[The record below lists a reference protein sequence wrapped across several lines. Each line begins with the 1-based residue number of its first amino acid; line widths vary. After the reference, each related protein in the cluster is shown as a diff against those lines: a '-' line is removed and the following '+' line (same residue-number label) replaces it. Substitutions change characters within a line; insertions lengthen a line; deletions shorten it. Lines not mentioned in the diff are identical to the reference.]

1 MKKLLILIIITHFTL
16 LSAQSQNF
24 EFGKVSKTTLQEKYH
39 PIDSSASAAIIYKSE
54 NIYFNYSQANGF
66 RQIKEVVMK
75 IKIYNKEGL
84 NWANKKIPL
93 YKSASGNNE
102 KIKGIKG
109 YTYNLENGKIEKSK
123 LKNSGI
129 FSEKATDIYDISSFT
144 LPNVKEGSVIEY
156 EYTISSPFLEIDEID
171 LQYSIPVNRIEVTV
185 ATPQFYKYKTRLNPR
200 AFFRPSFTESKKNRQ
215 VSLATRGESTTK
227 NTRVGSG
234 SSLYTNQFDYFDNV
248 ISLTETNV
256 PSLRAESF
264 GGSIN
269 NYKAKLSLELEAS
282 LAKEGYV
289 EKSYA
294 VTWEGVSKSIY
305 ENESFGGQLNKSPF
319 YKEELSAYLQNAQDD
334 LHKAVMVENFV
345 KSKVKWNGN
354 YGIYAQKGIRG
365 AYKDGEG
372 NVADINLMVVA
383 MLKSI
388 GVEANPVLISTR
400 NNGFP
405 LFPTRQGFNY
415 VICMVENQDG
425 YMLIDATEPFSTNN
439 VLPERVLNWQGR
451 LIKDGGVSR
460 WVDVKT
466 DKKSKKTVM
475 LNAQIDSDLQISGK
489 VREIHTA
496 SLALQYRKSY
506 TGLSEEDHLKSIESG
521 KGDIEIDNLQYENDT
536 DISQPVK
543 ITYTYELSDG
553 IDEIGDKLYF
563 SPLLFLATK
572 ENPFKLENRIY
583 PIDFVYPV
591 NYNTIVNILLPDGY
605 NIEFLPESEAIEFGS
620 GDVKFAYI
628 MQENGKYLSLKL
640 DFEINNPFIAP
651 TDYKNFKAFYSK
663 IIDKNKE
670 QIVLSKEK

>member
-1 MKKLLILIIITHFTL
+1 MKKLLTL
-16 LSAQSQNF
+16 FLAVQLFQLNSYSQNF
-24 EFGKVSKTTLQEKYH
+24 EFGKVTKPELQEKYH
-39 PIDSSASAAIIYKSE
+39 PTDSSASAAILYKSE

-66 RQIKEVVMK
+66 RQIKEVVAK
-75 IKIYNKEGL
+75 IKIYNKDGL

-93 YKSASGNNE
+93 YKSASGNIE

-129 FSEKATDIYDISSFT
+129 FSENATDMFDISSFT
-144 LPNVKEGSVIEY
+144 LPNVKEGSIIEY
-156 EYTISSPFLEIDEID
+156 EYSISSPFLQIDEIN
-171 LQYSIPVNRIEVTV
+171 LQYTIPVNKIDVTA
-185 ATPQFYKYKTRLNPR
+185 ATPQFYRYKTRLNPR
-200 AFFRPSFTESKKNRQ
+200 AFFRPTFTESKKNRQ
-215 VSLATRGESTTK
+215 VSISRRGESTTR

-234 SSLYTNQFDYFDNV
+234 SSLYNNQFEYYDNV
-248 ISLTETNV
+248 IALTEVNV
-256 PSLRAESF
+256 PALKAESF
-264 GGSIN
+264 GGNIN

-294 VTWEGVSKSIY
+294 VTWEGVSKSVY
-305 ENESFGGQLNKSPF
+305 ESENFGGQLNKSPF
-319 YKEELSAYLQNAQDD
+319 YKEELSAYLQNAEDD
-334 LHKAVMVENFV
+334 FHKAVMVENFV

-365 AYKDGEG
+365 AYKDGTG

-383 MLKSI
+383 MLKSL

-415 VICMVENQDG
+415 VICMVESQDG

-439 VLPERVLNWQGR
+439 ILPERVLNWQGR

-466 DKKSKKTVM
+466 GKTSKKTIM
-475 LNAQIDSDLQISGK
+475 LNVQIDNDLLISGK
-489 VREIHTA
+489 VREINTA
-496 SLALQYRKSY
+496 SLALQYRKRY

-521 KGDIEIDNLQYENDT
+521 KGDIEIDNLQYQNDT

-563 SPLLFLATK
+563 SPLLFLASD
-572 ENPFKLENRIY
+572 ENPFKLEDRIY

-591 NYNTIVNILLPDGY
+591 NQNTIVNILLPDGY
-605 NIEFLPESEAIEFGS
+605 DIEFLPESEALEFGS

-651 TDYKNFKAFYSK
+651 KDYKNFKAFYSK

-670 QIVLSKEK
+670 QIVLTKEK